1 MKMNIEKEYKIL
13 VTKAQFFTLLQQYPN
28 ATFHKQINTYY
39 DTVDGR
45 IRQHCGA
52 MRIRQKQNTYL
63 FTLKLPAQEGLRE
76 YEMPVAK
83 NDITVFQLPQIKSLL
98 TDLIHDQPLLE
109 IAQATTYRAQID
121 LSHAQL
127 CFDYNVYGETADYEL
142 EYEYTL
148 PHDGLPVFQS
158 ILAPA
163 QLSYHTNCPSKIER
177 VYQALARQ

>member
-28 ATFHKQINTYY
+28 AAFHKQINTYY

-76 YEMPVAK
+76 YEMPVA
-83 NDITVFQLPQIKSLL
+83 
-98 TDLIHDQPLLE
+98 
-109 IAQATTYRAQID
+109 
-121 LSHAQL
+121 
-127 CFDYNVYGETADYEL
+127 
-142 EYEYTL
+142 
-148 PHDGLPVFQS
+148 
-158 ILAPA
+158 
-163 QLSYHTNCPSKIER
+163 TNKIIIN
-177 VYQALARQ
+177 